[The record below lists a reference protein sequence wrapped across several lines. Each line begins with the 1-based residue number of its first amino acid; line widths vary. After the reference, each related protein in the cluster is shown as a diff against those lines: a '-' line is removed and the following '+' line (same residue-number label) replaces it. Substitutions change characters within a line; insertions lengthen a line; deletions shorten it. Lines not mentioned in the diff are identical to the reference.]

1 MELSISFFNQHLTQE
16 QKYNIYKRFL
26 LSPYF
31 INIMTN
37 LFEYGLKNDKI
48 DDLYLLVE
56 FITENN
62 IILANYLGIILID
75 HLKEKDLTLNF
86 DKLSL

>member
-16 QKYNIYKRFL
+16 EKYTIYKQFL
-26 LSPYF
+26 SSPYF
-31 INIMTN
+31 NSIMTH
-37 LFEYGLKNDKI
+37 LFEYGLKDNKI

-62 IILANYLGIILID
+62 IILANYLGIVLID
-75 HLKEKDLTLNF
+75 HLKEKELILNF